1 MMISFEEEVFRMA
14 LNSFRSHSDRASAR
28 AEKGIIR
35 RRRANAS
42 PEASSGARG
51 RLFKGK
57 E

>member
-42 PEASSGARG
+42 PGASSGARG